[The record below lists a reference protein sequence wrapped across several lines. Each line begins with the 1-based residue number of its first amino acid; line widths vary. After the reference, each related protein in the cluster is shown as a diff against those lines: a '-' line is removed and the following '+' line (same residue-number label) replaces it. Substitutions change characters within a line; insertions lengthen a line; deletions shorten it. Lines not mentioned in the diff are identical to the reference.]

1 VFRNSR
7 GISTTPIMEEI
18 YLYNARNPQ
27 TVIDFIKGYQNNRFG
42 ISKAENAGYITRQIT
57 ENLLQ

>member
-1 VFRNSR
+1 
-7 GISTTPIMEEI
+7 MEEI

-42 ISKAENAGYITRQIT
+42 TSKAENAGYITRQIT